1 LNTGGDKV
9 EDNVAYSEKYN
20 PGAAEWYP
28 YRPGDLPDEQAG
40 EDAFM
45 MWEFI
50 LRDFLASLPLED

>member
-1 LNTGGDKV
+1 M